1 MNKILILANS
11 DVGLYLFRRELIYD
25 FWMDLSIRGNQCEYY
40 F

>member
-11 DVGLYLFRRELIYD
+11 DVGSYLIRRELIYD
-25 FWMDLSIRGNQCEYY
+25 LWMDFSIRGNQCEYY